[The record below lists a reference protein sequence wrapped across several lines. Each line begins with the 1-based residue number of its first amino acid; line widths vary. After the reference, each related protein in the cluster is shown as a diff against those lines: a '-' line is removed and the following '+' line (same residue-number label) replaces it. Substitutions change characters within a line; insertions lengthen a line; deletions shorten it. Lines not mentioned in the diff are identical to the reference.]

1 MKLMQ
6 KRKDFLDRVELVH
19 RLQQVGEHRTGR
31 EHRRAALMLR
41 DTGAEIDRVHGDMEK
56 AERMGGG
63 MSAYERA
70 RILHGIKYLHVAAKR
85 HAKALQG
92 K

>member
-1 MKLMQ
+1 MPGKLMQ
-6 KRKDFLDRVELVH
+6 KRRDFLDRVDFVN
-19 RLQQVGEHRTGR
+19 RLQQVGQHQ
-31 EHRRAALMLR
+31 RAALLLR
-41 DTGAEIDRVHGDMEK
+41 DTGAEIDRVHGDMER

-63 MSAYERA
+63 LSAYERA

-85 HAKALQG
+85 HARVLKG

>member
-1 MKLMQ
+1 MPSKLVQ
-6 KRKDFLDRVELVH
+6 KRKDFLDRVDFVN
-19 RLQQVGEHRTGR
+19 RLQQVG

-41 DTGAEIDRVHGDMEK
+41 DTGAEIDRVHGDMER

-70 RILHGIKYLHVAAKR
+70 RILHGIKYLRVAAKR
-85 HAKALQG
+85 HAKTLKG

>member
-1 MKLMQ
+1 MPSKLMQ
-6 KRKDFLDRVELVH
+6 KRKDFLDRVDFVN
-19 RLQQVGEHRTGR
+19 RLQQVG

-41 DTGAEIDRVHGDMEK
+41 DTGAEIDRVHGDMER

-70 RILHGIKYLHVAAKR
+70 RILHGITCLHVAAKR
-85 HAKALQG
+85 HAKTLQG

>member
-6 KRKDFLDRVELVH
+6 KRKDFLDRVDFVH
-19 RLQQVGEHRTGR
+19 RLQQVGEHR
-31 EHRRAALMLR
+31 RAALLLR
-41 DTGAEIDRVHGDMEK
+41 DTGAEIDRVHGDMAR

-63 MSAYERA
+63 LSAYERT
-70 RILHGIKYLHVAAKR
+70 RILHGIKNLHAAAKR
-85 HAKALQG
+85 HANTLKG

>member
-19 RLQQVGEHRTGR
+19 RLQQVGEHR
-31 EHRRAALMLR
+31 RAALMLR
-41 DTGAEIDRVHGDMEK
+41 DTGAEIDRLHGDMAR

-63 MSAYERA
+63 LSAYERA
-70 RILHGIKYLHVAAKR
+70 RILRGIKNLHVAARR
-85 HAKALQG
+85 HAKTLQG

>member
-6 KRKDFLDRVELVH
+6 KRRNFLDRVDFVN
-19 RLQQVGEHRTGR
+19 RLQQVGEHR
-31 EHRRAALMLR
+31 RASLMLR
-41 DTGAEIDRVHGDMEK
+41 DTGAEIDRLHGDMAK

-63 MSAYERA
+63 LSAYERA
-70 RILHGIKYLHVAAKR
+70 RILHGTKALHIAARR
-85 HAKALQG
+85 HATTLTK

>member
-19 RLQQVGEHRTGR
+19 RLQQVGEQ
-31 EHRRAALMLR
+31 RRAALMLR
-41 DTGAEIDRVHGDMEK
+41 DTGAEIDRLRGDMAR

-63 MSAYERA
+63 LSAYDRA
-70 RILHGIKYLHVAAKR
+70 RILHGIKNLHAAAKR
-85 HAKALQG
+85 HAHTLKG